1 MLKTQA
7 QVRQELK
14 LEQEKMVK
22 DIKKMQEKIH
32 ENIVPHA
39 EKKVKEAEVHDVN
52 QGGAMKLALAREF
65 RVIENQTFVVHK
77 VLADDS
83 LNKLS
88 LMYQISR

>member
-65 RVIENQTFVVHK
+65 RVI
-77 VLADDS
+77 
-83 LNKLS
+83 
-88 LMYQISR
+88 